1 MKPAKMNFITKLG
14 IKHAGID
21 SLVKSVASAAHY
33 ASPLIGQINI

>member
-21 SLVKSVASAAHY
+21 SLVKSFCCT
-33 ASPLIGQINI
+33 LCFTFDWTN